1 MFRSIAGFFFHHE
14 ETASYDNGVIS
25 HDSKS
30 VDFLDPNDWVIV
42 EESLDYRSA
51 CNERQNSC
59 IRENE
64 FITRE
69 NDFVSDDLSSIQSA
83 SLTNSFSGEHSD
95 FERLCGPYVDMREL
109 DPQGD
114 AALSDVSSQPEL
126 LYNPSIE
133 ECWIVSPSPC
143 FIGQDVSLEK
153 LKSSSMEDLL
163 IEHPSMSIYKS
174 RGRRPLRN
182 AIDESQPFLSD
193 ECKNAEVCSSI
204 RRNCESLENL
214 DFLLPQEHMS
224 PVRNDRLDQSSYWT
238 SDSESSSL
246 DLSSSRLRSG
256 RNRSLGVVINS
267 ERQNLEDE
275 QLMNESSD
283 SLNSGRDNQHRKCH
297 TRMQIRTSHGNVER
311 NNKALQQQSRKKR
324 RYRRMCYSSFNS
336 PISKK
341 KGS

>member
-1 MFRSIAGFFFHHE
+1 M
-14 ETASYDNGVIS
+14 TACIKFA
-25 HDSKS
+25 H
-30 VDFLDPNDWVIV
+30 FLFYFLG
-42 EESLDYRSA
+42 LDYRSA
-51 CNERQNSC
+51 CNECQNSC

-64 FITRE
+64 FIMRE

-126 LYNPSIE
+126 LYNPSRE

-174 RGRRPLRN
+174 RGQRPLRN
-182 AIDESQPFLSD
+182 AMNESQRFLSD
-193 ECKNAEVCSSI
+193 EHKNSEVCSSI

-214 DFLLPQEHMS
+214 DFLLPQEHVS
-224 PVRNDRLDQSSYWT
+224 VVRNDRLEQSAYWT
-238 SDSESSSL
+238 SDSESSSP
-246 DLSSSRLRSG
+246 DLSVSRLRSG
-256 RNRSLGVVINS
+256 GDQSLGVVINS

-283 SLNSGRDNQHRKCH
+283 SLNSGRDNLHRKCH
-297 TRMQIRTSHGNVER
+297 SRMQMRSSHGNVER
-311 NNKALQQQSRKKR
+311 NNNKALQQQSRKKR